1 MDAPL
6 FSALAR
12 SAEKRVA
19 DFGASDLA
27 NIAWAFANAGQFDAR
42 LFASLAKEAEKVLG
56 EFNDEDLDN
65 AEWAFA
71 RAEQH
76 VVVKGLRQ
84 RRKRTTVGAAPLSER
99 KVDMSTCGRIVVAG
113 GGIGGAAV
121 AVALQKEGFDVV
133 VLEADTS
140 LTHASRAT
148 A

>member
-1 MDAPL
+1 MPAWRDPSTVGQRLDDLKAQHIANVAWAFAKAGQVDAPL

-27 NIAWAFANAGQFDAR
+27 NIAWAFANAGQLDAR

-76 VVVKGLRQ
+76 VVVKGS
-84 RRKRTTVGAAPLSER
+84 AAPQAH
-99 KVDMSTCGRIVVAG
+99 DC
-113 GGIGGAAV
+113 
-121 AVALQKEGFDVV
+121 
-133 VLEADTS
+133 
-140 LTHASRAT
+140 
-148 A
+148 